1 MERKIE
7 VNVTLM
13 DGTQLSFITTTK
25 EGFGITKLGDGY
37 ILSGSY
43 KLYKVKG
50 NVLCGEELEY
60 KELSIKITK

>member
-25 EGFGITKLGDGY
+25 EGFGLTKLGDGY

-50 NVLCGEELEY
+50 SVLCGEELEY

>member
-1 MERKIE
+1 MERKFE

-13 DGTQLSFITTTK
+13 DGTQLSFIKTTK
-25 EGFGITKLGDGY
+25 EGFGLINLGDGY
-37 ILSGSY
+37 ILSGY

-60 KELSIKITK
+60 KEFSIKITK